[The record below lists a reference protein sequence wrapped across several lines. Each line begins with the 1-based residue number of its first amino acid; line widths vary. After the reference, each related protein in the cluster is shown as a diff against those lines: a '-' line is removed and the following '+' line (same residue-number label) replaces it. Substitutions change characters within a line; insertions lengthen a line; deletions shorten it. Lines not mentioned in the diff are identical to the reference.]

1 MTSVKAVAG
10 PAVGPVALLRPEP
23 GRWRL
28 DPRTRLLGLVAVNAL
43 VLGNSPFAVTV
54 AGFVLTAV
62 LLATAGVAPRALW
75 GFVAMFVVCVALYR
89 LVPLATAN
97 LAVGVLALVGYWIAR
112 FSVTVGL
119 AWYLVVSTRPS
130 ELTAALSALRC
141 PRSLVIPLT
150 VMLRFIPTAANELR
164 AILDAM
170 RLRGVATG
178 TGALAMHPVRTAE
191 YIIVPMLASSARMVD
206 DLSASG
212 LIRGLGS
219 QPHPTSVIR
228 LRFGAGD
235 VLALM
240 VMAGL
245 AGLRLSGWGAW

>member
-119 AWYLVVSTRPS
+119 AWYLVVST
-130 ELTAALSALRC
+130 
-141 PRSLVIPLT
+141 
-150 VMLRFIPTAANELR
+150 
-164 AILDAM
+164 
-170 RLRGVATG
+170 
-178 TGALAMHPVRTAE
+178 
-191 YIIVPMLASSARMVD
+191 
-206 DLSASG
+206 
-212 LIRGLGS
+212 
-219 QPHPTSVIR
+219 
-228 LRFGAGD
+228 
-235 VLALM
+235 
-240 VMAGL
+240 
-245 AGLRLSGWGAW
+245 